1 MLEKITGPLMKV
13 AVPLAKIV
21 LAKLVAIASAFA
33 IDGTIQKK
41 KKMLGWRVV
50 REEKRIDLV
59 ISNEDIRRWA
69 RTILRVISS
78 KKC

>member
-1 MLEKITGPLMKV
+1 MKV

-41 KKMLGWRVV
+41 KKKCLG
-50 REEKRIDLV
+50 EE
-59 ISNEDIRRWA
+59 S
-69 RTILRVISS
+69 
-78 KKC
+78 